1 MISEKAKKVS
11 PAITLQ
17 LGAMVK
23 QMIADGE
30 SITNLTLGEPDFNTP
45 DKAKQKGI
53 EAINNNITKYDASS
67 GNIELRKTISEK
79 MKKDS
84 GLDYTVDQIVVTNGA
99 KQAILNTML
108 ACLNPGDEV
117 LIPTPCWVSYPEMAK
132 IVGAV
137 PVLVET
143 KADNSFKMSVKD
155 AEKYITPKTKMA
167 IITNPSNPTGAVFNK
182 DELFEIC
189 DYLTKK
195 GIMILSDEIYEKMCF
210 DFDFVSVAS
219 LSKEIYENTVVVNG
233 LSKAGA
239 MTGWRVGYCCS
250 MPDVAKAVGA
260 MQSNTT
266 AHPCTVSQQ
275 AAIAALR
282 DCEEDTEAMAQA
294 YRKRRDMIVDFFKK
308 WGKLSLVYPQGA
320 FYTFI
325 DISPMSDKIEY
336 EGSFSAFFCK
346 DILKKQ
352 KVAFVPGSGFYK
364 ENYIRMSYAASE
376 EEIAEGLNKLKNYIE
391 NLI

>member
-137 PVLVET
+137 PVFVET

-320 FYTFI
+320 FYAFI

-336 EGSFSAFFCK
+336 EGSFSVFFCK

-376 EEIAEGLNKLKNYIE
+376 EEIAEGLNKLKNYTE